1 MSQDDENRAELLPE
15 PGFAPKDLTDGRPP
29 GDWKSKYERDA
40 WKYIWREVFY
50 LSALLFVVGILMLL
64 VWLGYPQWRLHLT
77 GGARESFSRYTLA
90 WLSGMLGGILFAMK
104 WLYHSVAKQRWHL
117 DRQLWRYL
125 TPHIS
130 GGLSFA
136 TVTIVRSL
144 DVFDPKLASTSA
156 RVTALGF
163 LVGFFSDNALAKL
176 SEVAETVF
184 GPTRRF
190 SESEAAGKRAISTT
204 QDPKHDGS
212 I

>member
-1 MSQDDENRAELLPE
+1 MSSETENRAELPPE
-15 PGFAPKDLTDGRPP
+15 PGFAPKDLTDGRVP
-29 GDWKSKYERDA
+29 GDWKSRYDA
-40 WKYIWREVFY
+40 AAWRYIWREVSY
-50 LSALLFVVGILMLL
+50 LSALLLIVCFLMLL
-64 VWLGYPQWRLHLT
+64 VWLRYLQWRLHLSPPA
-77 GGARESFSRYTLA
+77 GDSFSRYTFA

-104 WLYHSVAKQRWHL
+104 WLYHSVAKQRWHV

-136 TVTIVRSL
+136 TVAIVRSL

-156 RVTALGF
+156 RITALGF

-176 SEVAETVF
+176 SEIAETIF

-190 SESEAAGKRAISTT
+190 SETEPRKTRQAAQP
-204 QDPKHDGS
+204 QDHEHDGPV
-212 I
+212 